1 MQKMS
6 GVFNNERT
14 IVILLIVASFYIVG
28 SSYADLSEPHLW
40 RKADA
45 YSQILGWAGFK
56 DFVPFQNFMGK
67 TVVYD
72 IPVYEY
78 LIAKLSALTFSDLLV
93 TTKYLNL
100 FFFLVVALT
109 GYSISE
115 ALCREAGI
123 YYLFLLCTSRFFLY
137 YYAAPLPDDMSLA
150 LSMAGL
156 AILLKS
162 RNLKFI
168 VLAGALWLVAA
179 LIKSPIPF
187 IFVVFFSSRLLLQ
200 HMRGTALSSYAWA
213 VIPISLALVG
223 AIAAERARMLIMSRN
238 VGGFAQDP
246 SFYFGTLDQRL
257 SLEFWTTMGHRA
269 FSANRA
275 LAACVPGL
283 IYLTFRGSFR
293 TVLPFAV
300 AFLSGWLV
308 FAPLYLQSDYYQLPG
323 TSLLFIVAAMGA
335 QISAEFLMKKID
347 AGDTSAW
354 KLRRARN
361 LVLAVLAPLVVIYM
375 PKLGEFH
382 STSFSKSVTYA
393 LRDVDHVMF
402 VDDQHLATD
411 PAIGAQIA
419 TKFTRIP
426 PSAFEEHCESL
437 IAANRAILVNGHSAC
452 LSRHKDSA
460 SIFIEDDGKQF
471 YLRPKDKS

>member
-1 MQKMS
+1 MMQKAS
-6 GVFNNERT
+6 ELFNNERT
-14 IVILLIVASFYIVG
+14 IIVLLLVASFYIVG
-28 SSYADLSEPHLW
+28 SSYADISEPHLW

-56 DFVPFQNFMGK
+56 DFVPFQNFLGK

-72 IPVYEY
+72 IPIYEY

-100 FFFLVVALT
+100 FFFFVVALT

-115 ALCREAGI
+115 TLRQETGI
-123 YYLFLLCTSRFFLY
+123 YYLFLLCTSRFFLH

-162 RNLKFI
+162 RNIKFI

-187 IFVVFFSSRLLLQ
+187 IFVVFFSTRLLLQ
-200 HMRGTALSSYAWA
+200 HVRGTALSSYAWA
-213 VIPISLALVG
+213 AIPISLALVG
-223 AIAAERARMLIMSRN
+223 AIAAEKGRMLIMSTN
-238 VGGFAQDP
+238 FGGFAQDP
-246 SFYFGTLDQRL
+246 SFYFGTLGRRF
-257 SLEFWTTMGHRA
+257 SLEFWTTMTHRA
-269 FSANRA
+269 FSSNRA

-283 IYLTFRGSFR
+283 VYLTFRGSFR

-323 TSLLFIVAAMGA
+323 TILLFIVAAMGA

-347 AGDTSAW
+347 AGDMSARR
-354 KLRRARN
+354 LLRARN
-361 LVLAVLAPLVVIYM
+361 LILAVLAPLVVIYM

-402 VDDQHLATD
+402 VDDQYLVTD
-411 PAIGAQIA
+411 PAIGTQIA
-419 TKFTRIP
+419 TKFTRI
-426 PSAFEEHCESL
+426 STAAFEGNCASL
-437 IAANRAILVNGHSAC
+437 IAANRAILVNGYSAC
-452 LSRHKDSA
+452 LAKYKSSA
-460 SIFIEDDGKQF
+460 STFIEDDGKQF
-471 YLRPKDKS
+471 YLKAK